1 MNRSQVD
8 LDRIENS
15 YDPTNLLY
23 KDVTSL
29 IAECRRLRND
39 NEGYRNETER
49 YQKANEDWLQSN
61 RTMNKKIE
69 TLIRELKE
77 ENEKRL
83 KQYHEYEAQIN
94 SLEGSVNYLRNKLEE
109 YERGGNFRL
118 TRLTSEE
125 LLCIE
130 QALEFRLTA
139 AKREVDKYSIDSTDY
154 RRCNSI
160 IETSEKSLTKV
171 HNLLELANS
180 TKRKAVTLKG

>member
-1 MNRSQVD
+1 VNGSQVD

-15 YDPTNLLY
+15 YEPTNLLY

-39 NEGYRNETER
+39 NESYRNQTER

-61 RTMNKKIE
+61 RTMNKRIE
-69 TLIRELKE
+69 TLTRELKE
-77 ENEKRL
+77 ENENRL
-83 KQYHEYEAQIN
+83 KQRHEYKAQID
-94 SLEGSVNYLRNKLEE
+94 SLEDSVKYLRDKLEE

-118 TRLTSEE
+118 TTLTSDE
-125 LLCIE
+125 LFYIE

-139 AKREVDKYSIDSTDY
+139 AKHEVDRYPIDSSDC
-154 RRCNSI
+154 RRCNFI
-160 IETSEKSLTKV
+160 IEICERSLAKV

-180 TKRKAVTLKG
+180 TKHKAVTLKG